1 MRDCLVLVGIERF
14 PHRVDRL
21 EPLGV
26 EDPAELALNQ
36 THSLDP
42 GLKSELLGHGREGAV
57 VAIEDVE
64 QFRDE
69 VRLRELRELGPLG
82 LVALSVIR
90 EVGRHTLEVVC
101 ELLYT
106 RIGGRLRRRRFRAD
120 LRFAV
125 RPLARALLEQ
135 LLRASHLVVHQR
147 PSMTRI
153 RSLISDPTYRT
164 APMDRA

>member
-1 MRDCLVLVGIERF
+1 PYTTLFRS
-14 PHRVDRL
+14 P
-21 EPLGV
+21 
-26 EDPAELALNQ
+26 
-36 THSLDP
+36 
-42 GLKSELLGHGREGAV
+42 
-57 VAIEDVE
+57 IEDVE

-69 VRLRELRELGPLG
+69 VRLRELRKLGPLG

-90 EVGRHTLEVVC
+90 EVGRHTLEVVG
-101 ELLYT
+101 ELLDT
-106 RIGGRLRRRRFRAD
+106 RIGGRFRWRHVRAD

-135 LLRASHLVVHQR
+135 LLRATHLVVHQR
-147 PSMTRI
+147 PSITRI